1 MYFWK
6 CSIVEMTE
14 VRLDRQLRLAYFLFW
29 LKLSELIETVIFIMR
44 KKQSQV
50 TKLHVF
56 HHITTVTL
64 IYMLIHYNN
73 NGEYFSQYLLKW
85 KTLFICLFVF
95 FLFVSLGTDAL
106 YPVFL
111 NSIVHIIMYSYYLV
125 AAVADKNIVRKL
137 TPIKKSITIIQMV
150 QFLMI
155 LIHAAMV
162 LTICGCPKVTFIYF
176 IVVIIVMF
184 YGFYDFYTDSYNR
197 QQLKKTENEAIPIVS
212 LYDGIIATTKTK

>member
-1 MYFWK
+1 
-6 CSIVEMTE
+6 
-14 VRLDRQLRLAYFLFW
+14 
-29 LKLSELIETVIFIMR
+29 
-44 KKQSQV
+44 
-50 TKLHVF
+50 
-56 HHITTVTL
+56 
-64 IYMLIHYNN
+64 MLIHYNN
-73 NGEYFSQYLLKW
+73 NGEYFSHYLLKW
-85 KTLFICLFVF
+85 KILFICLFVF

-184 YGFYDFYTDSYNR
+184 YGFYDFYMDSYNR